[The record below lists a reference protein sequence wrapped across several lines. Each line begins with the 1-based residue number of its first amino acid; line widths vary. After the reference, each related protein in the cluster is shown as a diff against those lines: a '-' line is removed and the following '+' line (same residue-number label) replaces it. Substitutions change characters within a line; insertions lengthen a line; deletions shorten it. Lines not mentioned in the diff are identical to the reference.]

1 MSPHPEL
8 FDDCRLVRPRGEL
21 DLTTTPAFA
30 HDHAKARLGGDRLF
44 LIVDLRGVT
53 FMDGSVLDPL
63 CAAWHDC
70 RGRDGWI
77 RVVHTGRGPG
87 LVFRAVGLLARF
99 PRYANVGDAW
109 LDVPADCTAMA
120 RDT

>member
-8 FDDCRLVRPRGEL
+8 FDDCRLVRPSGEL
-21 DLTTTPAFA
+21 DLTTTP
-30 HDHAKARLGGDRLF
+30 
-44 LIVDLRGVT
+44 
-53 FMDGSVLDPL
+53 
-63 CAAWHDC
+63 DC

-87 LVFRAVGLLARF
+87 LVLRAVGLPARF
-99 PRYANVGDAW
+99 PHYANVGDAW